1 MPSIET
7 TLDVA
12 LPALVFIV
20 ALLHLGTFNKQAP
33 AGLQSPRADRNRLT
47 PKFASAA
54 LE

>member
-20 ALLHLGTFNKQAP
+20 ALLHLGTFHK
-33 AGLQSPRADRNRLT
+33 QSPRAARKRLT
-47 PKFASAA
+47 PKSASTA